1 MNRTVQNDRSTVRQ
15 LAAAFV
21 VLVLLVFT
29 SAEAVHRH
37 AAVNSDNPQ
46 AESHCLLCVAGH
58 SAAAPT
64 QTSIAPVAFAS
75 LIFQSAS
82 EPQLHSRLSIPSS
95 FIRPPP
101 ENL

>member
-1 MNRTVQNDRSTVRQ
+1 MNRTFQNDRSKLRQ

-29 SAEAVHRH
+29 SAEAVHAHRTT
-37 AAVNSDNPQ
+37 NKDNPRT
-46 AESHCLLCVAGH
+46 ESHCLLCVAGH

-64 QTSIAPVAFAS
+64 QATIAPIAFAS

-82 EPQLHSRLSIPSS
+82 EPQLHSRLSLPSS

>member
-1 MNRTVQNDRSTVRQ
+1 MNRTVQNDRSTFRQ

-29 SAEAVHRH
+29 SAEAVHAH
-37 AAVNSDNPQ
+37 TATSTDNPRT
-46 AESHCLLCVAGH
+46 ESHCLLCVAGH

-64 QTSIAPVAFAS
+64 QVSIAPIAFAS
-75 LIFQSAS
+75 LIFQSVS
-82 EPQLHSRLSIPSS
+82 EPQLHSRLSVPSS